1 MQIVSSIYYLCHRRL
16 TLGAYCL
23 RLFYRRVFYKG
34 VCNTPLPAITTI
46 LSFMINKTYVDTYA
60 SGGGGYQ
67 KTSLAYYNRRV
78 VSIAITNSIAI
89 IKHES
94 SNLQNINC
102 IFNKLT
108 ITH

>member
-1 MQIVSSIYYLCHRRL
+1 
-16 TLGAYCL
+16 
-23 RLFYRRVFYKG
+23 
-34 VCNTPLPAITTI
+34 
-46 LSFMINKTYVDTYA
+46 MINKTYVDTYA

-67 KTSLAYYNRRV
+67 KTSLAYYNRV

-94 SNLQNINC
+94 SNLQKINC